1 MSSRV
6 AQTLHEEHLATLAF
20 IDRLT
25 ATIAPAGPHRP
36 ATRNVALAGPLHE
49 AATALGEE
57 LGRHFDFEEKP
68 LFERLADGGEEEI
81 VAQLL
86 AEHGVIRPIAARL
99 AAIAVN
105 ALEIGFTDTSWIEYR
120 TVAAELCALLRT
132 HIEIEERML
141 LPLLE
146 ESLDADTDTQ
156 LHAEYAGNL

>member
-6 AQTLHEEHLATLAF
+6 AAALHEEHLATVAF
-20 IDRLT
+20 LDRLLE
-25 ATIAPAGPHRP
+25 TIDKVGAHRP
-36 ATRNVALAGPLHE
+36 AATDGVLARSLRE
-49 AATALGEE
+49 AASALGEE

-68 LFERLADGGEEEI
+68 LFERLADDGEEEI

-86 AEHGVIRPIAARL
+86 GEHAAIRPIAAKL
-99 AAIAVN
+99 SAIAAAV
-105 ALEIGFTDTSWIEYR
+105 LESGFTDTSWIEYR
-120 TVAAELCALLRT
+120 TVAAGLCALLRA

-146 ESLDADTDTQ
+146 ESLDADADAR